1 MTRGL
6 YASLFLTDLDN
17 TLFQSKW
24 QDKTGIHP
32 MSKTA
37 TGEHHGFASEAQAG
51 LWDAM
56 RYEAFCVGV
65 TARNLEQVSRVGG
78 WNPIHEH
85 QLMLVDHGLTLLH
98 RDISKGD
105 VWQPIEG
112 WSAPYI
118 EQARINNRK
127 LDKEG
132 AKLFFT
138 LMQSMPDLVTEH
150 ESKLA
155 YTTIPGSESVK
166 IFYSLRANNFYGHEI
181 TQNRQG
187 RLNQLRALLQSHI
200 ASSEL
205 PMTYFEVDG
214 TFSLLPGW
222 FSKKAAV
229 QRLLTLLKIAEP
241 GLDDPR
247 LNDAIKAI
255 GRPKLVLTAGDGLD
269 DVGFMGLGHFMITP
283 TKSTIASALTD
294 IATDIPMLTD
304 VA

>member
-1 MTRGL
+1 MSRGL
-6 YASLFLTDLDN
+6 FATLFLTDLDN

-24 QDKTGIHP
+24 QDKSGLHP

-37 TGEHHGFASEAQAG
+37 TGEHHGFASESQAE

-56 RYEAFCVGV
+56 RYEAYCVGV
-65 TARNLEQVSRVGG
+65 TARSMEQVSRVGG

-85 QLMLVDHGLTLLH
+85 QLMLVDHGLTLLY
-98 RDISKGD
+98 RNISESD

-118 EQARINNRK
+118 EQARVNNRK

-132 AKLFFT
+132 AKLYFA

-166 IFYSLRANNFYGHEI
+166 VFYSLRANNFYAHSI
-181 TQNRQG
+181 THSRQD
-187 RLNQLRALLQSHI
+187 RLNQLRRLLHTHI

-222 FSKKAAV
+222 FSKKDAV
-229 QRLLTLLKIAEP
+229 KRLMGLLKAPEP
-241 GLDDPR
+241 GLNDPR
-247 LNDAIKAI
+247 LNDAIRAI

-283 TKSTIASALTD
+283 TKSSIATTLTEMT
-294 IATDIPMLTD
+294 TDIPLLTE

>member
-1 MTRGL
+1 MARGL
-6 YASLFLTDLDN
+6 FATLFLTDLDN

-24 QDKTGIHP
+24 QDRAGLHP

-37 TGEHHGFASEAQAG
+37 TGEDHGYASEAQAE

-56 RYEAFCVGV
+56 RYEAYCLGV
-65 TARNLEQVSRVGG
+65 TARNMEQVSRVGG

-85 QLMLVDHGLTLLH
+85 QLMLVDHGLTLLY
-98 RDISKGD
+98 RDISKSNE
-105 VWQPIEG
+105 WQPIEG

-118 EQARINNRK
+118 EQARVNNRK

-132 AKLFFT
+132 ARLYFA
-138 LMQSMPDLVTEH
+138 MVEAMPELASKYET
-150 ESKLA
+150 KLA
-155 YTTIPGSESVK
+155 YTTIPGSNSVNL
-166 IFYSLRANNFYGHEI
+166 FYSLRANAFYADAI
-181 TQNRQG
+181 KNNRHDQI
-187 RLNQLRALLQSHI
+187 NALRNVLHRHI
-200 ASSEL
+200 AASEL

-222 FSKKAAV
+222 FSKKDAV
-229 QRLLTLLKIAEP
+229 KRLMMLLKTPEP

-247 LNDAIKAI
+247 LNEAVRAI

-269 DVGFMGLGHFMITP
+269 DVAFMGLGHFMITP
-283 TKSTIASALTD
+283 SKSAIASTLTEMT
-294 IATDIPMLTD
+294 TDIPLLTD